1 MSHPAPNSSGAYQPP
16 HHRNHHNHHNH
27 HHHNHNHNHNHHNRI
42 NISSNDEQYSA
53 ASLRRSYRAFASA
66 LIVAARGAEKVA
78 TTSNAAAAAASDAQA
93 AAPPGTPMAAAVP
106 SPALVK
112 ASQDA
117 KLQYN
122 NSIQIFLKQKTSMRR
137 TTTTLE
143 SKLRGE
149 GKDIEALNCLLKS
162 SPCVG
167 IRGRKR
173 KFES

>member
-1 MSHPAPNSSGAYQPP
+1 MSHPAPNSFGAYQPP
-16 HHRNHHNHHNH
+16 HHRNHQNHPNHHNS
-27 HHHNHNHNHNHHNRI
+27 I

-53 ASLRRSYRAFASA
+53 ASLRRSYRNFASA
-66 LIVAARGAEKVA
+66 FIVAARGAEKVA
-78 TTSNAAAAAASDAQA
+78 AISNAAAAAASDAPA
-93 AAPPGTPMAAAVP
+93 AAQPGTPMAAAVP

-117 KLQYN
+117 KVQYD
-122 NSIQIFLKQKTSMRR
+122 NSIQILLKQKASMRR
-137 TTTTLE
+137 TATMLE

-167 IRGRKR
+167 VRGRKR